1 MMARHLRRTYG
12 PNLAER
18 DLEAAVDRAFHSY
31 ARYWM
36 ESFRLPGIT
45 ADELLA
51 GMDSEGLD
59 HLRTAHALGRGVIM
73 AMPHLGGWDYGGAW
87 IGALGYELTVVAEPV
102 EPPELF
108 EWFAGLRSALG
119 MRVVAL
125 GPDATAGVLAALR
138 RGGVV
143 GLLCDRDIAGGGVSV
158 EFLGECTTL
167 PGGPATLALRTGAP
181 LLPCAVYFS
190 GERHLGVIGAP
201 VDTSRRGTL
210 REDVTRITQLVADEL
225 AGLIR
230 RAPDQWHLFQP
241 NWPSDPGYGR

>member
-1 MMARHLRRTYG
+1 
-12 PNLAER
+12 
-18 DLEAAVDRAFHSY
+18 
-31 ARYWM
+31 
-36 ESFRLPGIT
+36 
-45 ADELLA
+45 
-51 GMDSEGLD
+51 
-59 HLRTAHALGRGVIM
+59 M